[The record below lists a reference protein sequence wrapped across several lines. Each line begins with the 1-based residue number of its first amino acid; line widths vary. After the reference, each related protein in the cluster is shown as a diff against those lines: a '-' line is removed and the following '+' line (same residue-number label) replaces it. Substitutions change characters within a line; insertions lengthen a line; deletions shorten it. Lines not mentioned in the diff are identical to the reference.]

1 MEKIGA
7 KESRKNKKKKMTASD
22 VVLIVIFVVAITVA
36 AVSGYK
42 LYSIMMEYK
51 AGVDEY
57 NEIADTVVKERDA
70 DAEDVK
76 KLKDAKGHETKH
88 WTSPLEINFDELKS
102 INQDV
107 AGWLYMEALPNINY
121 PIVQGSDNDFYLHH
135 TYKKES
141 IFAGSIFVDCKNTKD
156 FSDQNTIVYGHNM
169 KNGSMFGTLKQYKLQ
184 ETIDKS
190 PYFWV
195 ITPKEAYK
203 YKINK
208 ENPYYKTVDGILY
221 SKDGKSLILCPRGKD
236 GTVDIPDGT
245 EYICEKAFSK
255 SHISAVKFPDSLK
268 EIGPFAF
275 DCCENLANI
284 DFGHGIRH
292 IGSESSSN
300 IFRSCASI
308 EKADIPSQVE
318 SIGNRLFLNCR
329 NLKEIIFH
337 NGLISIGELAFVDT
351 KVERLSIP
359 ATVERIGVSAMSE
372 VKDIFAMYVAN
383 VDGDTYTLI
392 KGPGKETIE
401 YGESM
406 KAKSLINTGDYQFKQ
421 TDKIVTLSTCTGDSS
436 TRFVVQGV
444 RVEPE

>member
-169 KNGSMFGTLKQYKLQ
+169 KNGSMFGTLKQYAVKNGDYTGTVIVPPEQFKTMIDIVDASDDDANIDITIDSGKLYMDYSKKHVCIPVLDKKYPAVQRMIDGEIGKNACKFSITIAKRDFIESISCVQYVLQ
-184 ETIDKS
+184 ETGASGVNSSAMLKFKEKELEIGGIGLSQYGEKIEAETVGEV
-190 PYFWV
+190 PEPAYFN
-195 ITPKEAYK
+195 PDFLKEAASIYPK
-203 YKINK
+203 DKI
-208 ENPYYKTVDGILY
+208 TIGV
-221 SKDGKSLILCPRGKD
+221 
-236 GTVDIPDGT
+236 
-245 EYICEKAFSK
+245 
-255 SHISAVKFPDSLK
+255 
-268 EIGPFAF
+268 IGPKAPIWM
-275 DCCENLANI
+275 CC
-284 DFGHGIRH
+284 
-292 IGSESSSN
+292 
-300 IFRSCASI
+300 
-308 EKADIPSQVE
+308 
-318 SIGNRLFLNCR
+318 
-329 NLKEIIFH
+329 
-337 NGLISIGELAFVDT
+337 
-351 KVERLSIP
+351 
-359 ATVERIGVSAMSE
+359 
-372 VKDIFAMYVAN
+372 
-383 VDGDTYTLI
+383 
-392 KGPGKETIE
+392 
-401 YGESM
+401 
-406 KAKSLINTGDYQFKQ
+406 
-421 TDKIVTLSTCTGDSS
+421 GDSNEYVYCVLP
-436 TRFVVQGV
+436 RK
-444 RVEPE
+444 RE

>member
-203 YKINK
+203 YKI
-208 ENPYYKTVDGILY
+208 
-221 SKDGKSLILCPRGKD
+221 
-236 GTVDIPDGT
+236 
-245 EYICEKAFSK
+245 
-255 SHISAVKFPDSLK
+255 
-268 EIGPFAF
+268 
-275 DCCENLANI
+275 
-284 DFGHGIRH
+284 
-292 IGSESSSN
+292 
-300 IFRSCASI
+300 
-308 EKADIPSQVE
+308 
-318 SIGNRLFLNCR
+318 
-329 NLKEIIFH
+329 
-337 NGLISIGELAFVDT
+337 
-351 KVERLSIP
+351 
-359 ATVERIGVSAMSE
+359 
-372 VKDIFAMYVAN
+372 FAMYVAN

-436 TRFVVQGV
+436 TRFVHLYRQRSCNANPNGNSKTDCNAEAN
-444 RVEPE
+444 RYPKGKTGRQYSTA

>member
-203 YKINK
+203 YKI
-208 ENPYYKTVDGILY
+208 
-221 SKDGKSLILCPRGKD
+221 
-236 GTVDIPDGT
+236 
-245 EYICEKAFSK
+245 
-255 SHISAVKFPDSLK
+255 
-268 EIGPFAF
+268 
-275 DCCENLANI
+275 
-284 DFGHGIRH
+284 
-292 IGSESSSN
+292 
-300 IFRSCASI
+300 
-308 EKADIPSQVE
+308 
-318 SIGNRLFLNCR
+318 
-329 NLKEIIFH
+329 
-337 NGLISIGELAFVDT
+337 
-351 KVERLSIP
+351 
-359 ATVERIGVSAMSE
+359 
-372 VKDIFAMYVAN
+372 FAMYVAN

-436 TRFVVQGV
+436 TRFVGFVISSIIPWLFSMIGEVILQIVLISRILELVVMVTFAPLSISDIYREGTASPGVQYMKRVLALSLQVIVIILINAATQAIIFAIINKGSNVTIGQTITDILVEAEYSESKNVALANGSAKFTVDSVRTFMKTLTGQDSLVKVIGV
-444 RVEPE
+444 LLARLGLIWNSMPLCEEITGAK

>member
-203 YKINK
+203 YKI
-208 ENPYYKTVDGILY
+208 
-221 SKDGKSLILCPRGKD
+221 
-236 GTVDIPDGT
+236 
-245 EYICEKAFSK
+245 
-255 SHISAVKFPDSLK
+255 
-268 EIGPFAF
+268 
-275 DCCENLANI
+275 
-284 DFGHGIRH
+284 
-292 IGSESSSN
+292 
-300 IFRSCASI
+300 
-308 EKADIPSQVE
+308 
-318 SIGNRLFLNCR
+318 
-329 NLKEIIFH
+329 
-337 NGLISIGELAFVDT
+337 
-351 KVERLSIP
+351 
-359 ATVERIGVSAMSE
+359 
-372 VKDIFAMYVAN
+372 FAMYVAN

-436 TRFVVQGV
+436 TRFVRLLCLINAMTTSAVSYSG
-444 RVEPE
+444 RKSVEKH